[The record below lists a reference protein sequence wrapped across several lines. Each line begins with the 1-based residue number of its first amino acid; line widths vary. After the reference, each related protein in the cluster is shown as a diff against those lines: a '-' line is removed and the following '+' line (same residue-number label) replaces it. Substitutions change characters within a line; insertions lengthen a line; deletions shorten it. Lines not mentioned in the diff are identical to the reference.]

1 MKITFILFSGE
12 TSREF
17 VLLRRLEKADSEA
30 DNEGGRAAKDLR
42 RKENH
47 GDKRWKEIV
56 KLVNIQVLGWIS
68 HLGVKINFVNWECNV
83 NMSPKSVSL

>member
-1 MKITFILFSGE
+1 MTFILFSGE

-47 GDKRWKEIV
+47 GDKRWKQIV
-56 KLVNIQVLGWIS
+56 KLVNILVLSWIS
-68 HLGVKINFVNWECNV
+68 PLGVKIFFC
-83 NMSPKSVSL
+83 